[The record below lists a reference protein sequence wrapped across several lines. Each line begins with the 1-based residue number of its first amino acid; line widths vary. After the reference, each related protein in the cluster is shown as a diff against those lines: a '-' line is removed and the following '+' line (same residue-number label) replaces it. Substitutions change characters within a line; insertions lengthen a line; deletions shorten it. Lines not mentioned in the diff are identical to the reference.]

1 MRLSNLFFALSVA
14 GFLAASV
21 APHQL
26 ILAGMMLIAAL
37 VAKANEK
44 PKS

>member
-1 MRLSNLFFALSVA
+1 MKISNLFFAISVA
-14 GFLAASV
+14 CFLAATV